1 MDKTEP
7 LNASDP
13 CLDFLFNPSLQ
24 FVVTFNANDSRIL
37 HSRYYL

>member
-13 CLDFLFNPSLQ
+13 FLDFLINPSLQ
-24 FVVTFNANDSRIL
+24 FVITFNANDSRIL